1 MMQQWQ
7 NFLQAQ
13 DAIIEAGQ
21 VVSFGSK
28 KDESKSALSSSN
40 VIADFS
46 HFAVIQ
52 VSGSEAQTFLQGQ
65 LTNDIR
71 QVLPSKAQLSA
82 WCSPK
87 GRMLT
92 SFYICQRHDDYYLF
106 LPKDS
111 MEATFKRLKMFILR
125 SDVQLKDVSDELIC
139 IGIAGDDSS
148 ELLQKL
154 ELTIPEQ
161 EPFAATLHDGLT
173 VINLPTGSSSRYWI
187 IHDDIELMQTFW
199 TTLAESAQAVGRDA
213 WELLDILAAVP
224 TINSKLSEEFVPQM
238 VNWQALGG
246 LNFKKG
252 CYTGQEVV
260 ARMQYL
266 GSLKRR
272 MYLAKLDADKAP
284 EIGEKLRVKDENA
297 GQIVNLQPHPD
308 GGYILLAVL
317 KIALEKESIH
327 CESMPDKT
335 LQIQSLPYSL
345 E

>member
-7 NFLQAQ
+7 EFLQTQNATIV
-13 DAIIEAGQ
+13 DGQ
-21 VVSFGSK
+21 VVHFGSQAN
-28 KDESKSALSSSN
+28 ESKLALSSN

-46 HFAVIQ
+46 HFSIIQ
-52 VSGSEAQTFLQGQ
+52 VTGSEAQTFLQGQ

-71 QVLPSKAQLSA
+71 QVIPSKAQLSA

-92 SFYICQRHDDYYLF
+92 SFYICQRHDNYYLF

-111 MEATFKRLKMFILR
+111 MEATLKRLKMFVLR
-125 SDVQLKDVSDELIC
+125 SDVQLKDVSDELFC
-139 IGIAGDDSS
+139 IGIAGDNSRA
-148 ELLQKL
+148 LLEKL
-154 ELTIPEQ
+154 DLAIPES
-161 EPFAATLHDGLT
+161 EPLAATLHNSLT
-173 VINLPTGSSSRYWI
+173 VINLPTGSSPRYWI
-187 IHDDIELMQTFW
+187 IHDNVELMQTFW
-199 TTLAESAQAVGRDA
+199 TTLAESAQPIGHDA

-272 MYLAKLDADKAP
+272 MYLAKLDADHAP
-284 EIGEKLRVKDENA
+284 EVGEKLQVNDENA
-297 GQIVNLQPHPD
+297 GQIVNVQTHPN
-308 GGYILLAVL
+308 GGYVLLAVL
-317 KIALEKESIH
+317 KIALENKSIH
-327 CESMPDKT
+327 CESMPDNM
-335 LQIQSLPYSL
+335 LQIQDLPYSL